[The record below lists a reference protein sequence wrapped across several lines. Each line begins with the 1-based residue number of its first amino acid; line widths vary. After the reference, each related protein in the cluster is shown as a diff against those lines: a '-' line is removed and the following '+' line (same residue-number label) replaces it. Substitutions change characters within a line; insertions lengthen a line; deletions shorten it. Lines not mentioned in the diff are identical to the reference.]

1 MKRKIF
7 IPILCA
13 VLALGILS
21 GCEEEVANKAPVAS
35 FSYSPMEM
43 IYADTMITFTDTSTD
58 EDGTIESWSWDFGD
72 DMTSTEQNPTHSYD
86 TIGTYTVTLI
96 VTDNDGNTSDPYS
109 MDVTVS
115 VVPPTA
121 MFTYE
126 PMMNITVNV
135 TTIEFTDTSTMG
147 DANITSWMWD
157 FGDGTNSTE
166 QNPTYMYNTTGN
178 FTISLTVTDANG
190 ETDTYEATIEVME
203 EE

>member
-7 IPILCA
+7 VPILCA

-21 GCEEEVANKAPVAS
+21 GCEEEVANEAPVAS

-43 IYADTMITFTDTSTD
+43 IYVDTMIAFSDTSTD

-86 TIGTYTVTLI
+86 TIGTYTVILI
-96 VTDNDGNTSDPYS
+96 VEDNDGDASDPYS

-115 VVPPTA
+115 LVPPTA

-166 QNPTYMYNTTGN
+166 QNATHMYTTTGN
-178 FTISLTVTDANG
+178 FTVSLTVTDAND
-190 ETDTYEATIEVME
+190 ETDTYEITIEVME